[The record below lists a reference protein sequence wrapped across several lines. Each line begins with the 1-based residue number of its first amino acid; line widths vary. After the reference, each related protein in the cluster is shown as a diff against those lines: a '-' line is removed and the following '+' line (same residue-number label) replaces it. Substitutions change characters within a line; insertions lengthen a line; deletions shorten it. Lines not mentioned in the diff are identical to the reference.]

1 VIKRPTTRAASDTTP
16 TGRRHYR
23 VREFATLGGV
33 TVKALLH
40 YEKLGLLAP
49 ARTSAG
55 HRLYSA
61 PDLDRLRRIL
71 ALKRV
76 GVALTRMRALLDA
89 DRATLMTRLA
99 ASRDVLAQERE
110 RLLRAD
116 RAIALVE
123 ESLQHA
129 PADTSG
135 LSRLADVMD
144 MPREAAQMKRYFS
157 DDVWE
162 VAKRFYQDWPADP
175 WIDLYREM
183 AAAIPEGPATA
194 HAEDLLHRWN
204 ALGQSFWRESAS
216 DPRLSQ
222 KLHEG
227 FARAWRDR
235 ENWPETIKRRFADYR
250 LNEIAAFLGKIAI
263 AVHNRRGASWFA
275 DQRGGSPHVA

>member
-1 VIKRPTTRAASDTTP
+1 VAHQASGIGDP
-16 TGRRHYR
+16 DGPQHYR
-23 VREFATLGGV
+23 VRKCASLCGV

-55 HRLYSA
+55 HRLYSER
-61 PDLDRLRRIL
+61 DVDRLRRIL

-123 ESLQHA
+123 ESLRHA
-129 PADTSG
+129 PADDNG

-144 MPREAAQMKRYFS
+144 MQRDAAQMTRYFS
-157 DDVWE
+157 EDVWE
-162 VAKRFYQDWPADP
+162 AAKRFYQDWPADP
-175 WIDLYREM
+175 WIGLYREM
-183 AAAIPEGPATA
+183 AAAIPEGPASA

-204 ALGQSFWRESAS
+204 ALGQSFWREITS
-216 DPRLSQ
+216 DSRLSQ

-263 AVHNRRGASWFA
+263 AVNNRRGPSWFG
-275 DQRGGSPHVA
+275 DRREGSPHVA